1 MNYGMIFATDI
12 SSDTWV
18 KIKDAVVGWCLSMG
32 KNILIA
38 LLVLF
43 IGNKIVKWVL
53 KLINKTITKSKMEP
67 IVGKFLLSLIKFGLY
82 AVLAV
87 VIVGIVG
94 IPATSFIAMLSA
106 ASITIGLALQ
116 GSLSNFAGGV
126 LILLFKPFRIGDYIK
141 ENVHGNEGVVTGID
155 LFYTKILTPDNKA
168 IVIPNGAL
176 ANNSVT
182 NYTALEK
189 RRVDIEVGISYDSD
203 MKKAKDVIN
212 GVIATQED
220 ILKDEPCV
228 VAVSELA
235 ASQVTICVKVWV
247 KTSDYWTAKWN
258 LTENIKRAL
267 DDNNIEIPFNQLSVT
282 LKNSKEE

>member
-1 MNYGMIFATDI
+1 MNYGMIFATEI

-43 IGNKIVKWVL
+43 IGNKIVKWVI

-141 ENVHGNEGVVTGID
+141 EDVHGNEGVVTGID

>member
-1 MNYGMIFATDI
+1 MNYGMIFATEI

-43 IGNKIVKWVL
+43 IGNKIVKWVI
-53 KLINKTITKSKMEP
+53 KLINKTISKSKMEP

-141 ENVHGNEGVVTGID
+141 EDVHGNEGVVTGID

>member
-1 MNYGMIFATDI
+1 MRY
-12 SSDTWV
+12 
-18 KIKDAVVGWCLSMG
+18 
-32 KNILIA
+32 
-38 LLVLF
+38 
-43 IGNKIVKWVL
+43 